1 MLPVL
6 LWALVFLASLAV
18 LVKASDYFTDSAE
31 RIGIAF
37 GISPFIIG
45 VTIVAVGTSTPELV
59 SSILAVTKGSSEI
72 VVGDVMGSNV
82 TNILFILGLS
92 AIVGKKLVTSYELA
106 NVDLPLFVGS
116 AVLLSLM
123 VVDGAF
129 SLAEA
134 LLCLALFFVYLLYA
148 ISVERVADEAMARSQ
163 EAMEAAGAGVG
174 AGTAVRPKKRKLDP
188 KVYLKLVVSVF
199 FLYIGANYTIV
210 SVVKLSEMVGIGTE
224 IIAATAVALGTSL
237 PELVVSVKA
246 AAMNK
251 PELAIGNILGSNI
264 FNALGIMGISAL
276 FGTLV
281 IPETITSF
289 VMPMM
294 LVATLLYFV
303 VIWEKEMTLWEGWM
317 LVIFYVFFLGKLFG
331 LF

>member
-6 LWALVFLASLAV
+6 LWALVFVASLAV
-18 LVKASDYFTDSAE
+18 LVKASDRFTDSAE
-31 RIGIAF
+31 RIGISF

-59 SSILAVTKGSSEI
+59 SSILAVMKGSSEI
-72 VVGDVMGSNV
+72 VAGNVMGSNV
-82 TNILFILGLS
+82 TNILLILGLS
-92 AIVGKKLVTSYELA
+92 AIVGKKMVTSYELA

-116 AVLLSLM
+116 ALLLSLM
-123 VVDGAF
+123 VVDGVFAI
-129 SLAEA
+129 AEA
-134 LLCLALFFVYLLYA
+134 ILSLALFLVYLLYA
-148 ISVERVADEAMARSQ
+148 ISVERVADEAMERSM
-163 EAMEAAGAGVG
+163 EEMEAAGAG
-174 AGTAVRPKKRKLDP
+174 AVRPKKRRLDP
-188 KVYLKLVVSVF
+188 KVYLTLVASVF
-199 FLYIGANYTIV
+199 FLYIGANYTVV

-224 IIAATAVALGTSL
+224 IIAASAVALGTSL

-264 FNALGIMGISAL
+264 FNALGIMGVSAL

-294 LVATLLYFV
+294 IVATLLYFV
-303 VIWEKEMTLWEGWM
+303 IIWEKEITLWEGWM
-317 LVIFYVFFLGKLFG
+317 LVIFYIFFLGKLFG
-331 LF
+331 LI

>member
-1 MLPVL
+1 MLTL
-6 LWALVFLASLAV
+6 LFWALVFVASLAV
-18 LVKASDYFTDSAE
+18 LVKASDHFTDSAE
-31 RIGIAF
+31 RIGISF

-59 SSILAVTKGSSEI
+59 SSVLAVMKGSSEI

-82 TNILFILGLS
+82 TNIFLVLGLS
-92 AIVGKKLVTSYELA
+92 AIVGKKMVTKYELA

-116 AVLLSLM
+116 AILLSLM
-123 VVDGAF
+123 VADGAY

-134 LLCLALFFVYLLYA
+134 LLSLALLTVYILYA

-163 EAMEAAGAGVG
+163 EAMEAEGVSHP
-174 AGTAVRPKKRKLDP
+174 TKRRLDP
-188 KVYLKLVVSVF
+188 KVYLTLLVSVF
-199 FLYIGANYTIV
+199 FLYIGANYTVV
-210 SVVKLSEMVGIGTE
+210 SVVNLSEMVGIGTE

-237 PELVVSVKA
+237 PELVVSVRA

-264 FNALGIMGISAL
+264 FNALGIMGISAI

-281 IPETITSF
+281 IPETITGF

-294 LVATLLYFV
+294 IIATLLYFV
-303 VIWEKEMTLWEGWM
+303 VIWEKEITLWEGWM
-317 LVIFYVFFLGKLFG
+317 MVIFYIFFLGKLFG
-331 LF
+331 LV

>member
-6 LWALVFLASLAV
+6 LWALVFVASLAV
-18 LVKASDYFTDSAE
+18 LAKASDSFTESAE
-31 RIGIAF
+31 RIGISF
-37 GISPFIIG
+37 GMSPFIIG
-45 VTIVAVGTSTPELV
+45 VTIIALGTSTPELV
-59 SSILAVTKGSSEI
+59 SSVLAVMKGSSEM
-72 VVGDVMGSNV
+72 VAGNVMGSNV

-92 AIVGKKLVTSYELA
+92 SIVGKKMVTRYELA

-116 AVLLSLM
+116 ALLLSLM
-123 VVDGAF
+123 VLDGAF

-134 LLCLALFFVYLLYA
+134 ILCLALFLVYLLYA
-148 ISVERVADEAMARSQ
+148 ISVERVVDEAMARSL
-163 EAMEAAGAGVG
+163 EAGEGGH
-174 AGTAVRPKKRKLDP
+174 TTKRRLDP
-188 KVYLKLVVSVF
+188 KVYLKLVLSVF

-210 SVVKLSEMVGIGTE
+210 SVVRLSEMVGIGIE

-237 PELVVSVKA
+237 PELVVSVRA

-281 IPETITSF
+281 IPVTITSF

-294 LVATLLYFV
+294 IVATLLYFV
-303 VIWEKEMTLWEGWM
+303 IIWEKEITHWEGWM
-317 LVIFYVFFLGKLFG
+317 LVIFYIFFLGKLFG

>member
-6 LWALVFLASLAV
+6 LRAFVFLASLAV

-59 SSILAVTKGSSEI
+59 SSILAVMKGSPEI
-72 VVGDVMGSNV
+72 VVGNVMGSNV

-92 AIVGKKLVTSYELA
+92 AIVGKKMVTSYELA
-106 NVDLPLFVGS
+106 NVDLPLFIGS
-116 AVLLSLM
+116 AALLSLM
-123 VVDGAF
+123 VVDGIF

-134 LLCLALFFVYLLYA
+134 LLCLALFLVYLLYA
-148 ISVERVADEAMARSQ
+148 ISVERVADEAMARSL
-163 EAMEAAGAGVG
+163 EAGGG
-174 AGTAVRPKKRKLDP
+174 GHPTKRRLDP
-188 KVYLKLVVSVF
+188 KVYLKLVLSVF

-237 PELVVSVKA
+237 PELVVSVRA

-281 IPETITSF
+281 IPVTITSF

-294 LVATLLYFV
+294 IIATLLYFI
-303 VIWEKEMTLWEGWM
+303 VIWEKEITLWEGWM
-317 LVIFYVFFLGKLFG
+317 LVIFYIFFLGKLFG

>member
-1 MLPVL
+1 MLPLL

-18 LVKASDYFTDSAE
+18 LVKASDSFTDSAE

-45 VTIVAVGTSTPELV
+45 VTIIALGTSTPELV
-59 SSILAVTKGSSEI
+59 SSILAVVKGSSEM
-72 VVGDVMGSNV
+72 VAGNVMGSNV
-82 TNILFILGLS
+82 TNIFLILGLS
-92 AIVGKKLVTSYELA
+92 AIVGKKLVTRYELA

-116 AVLLSLM
+116 ALLLSLM
-123 VVDGAF
+123 VADGTF
-129 SLAEA
+129 SLPEA
-134 LLCLALFFVYLLYA
+134 LLSLACFLVYLLYA
-148 ISVERVADEAMARSQ
+148 VRVERVADEARARSQ
-163 EAMEAAGAGVG
+163 EEMEAGGAVH
-174 AGTAVRPKKRKLDP
+174 PKKKRLKP
-188 KVYLKLVVSVF
+188 KIYLKLLLSIF
-199 FLYIGANYTIV
+199 FLYLGANYTIV

-224 IIAATAVALGTSL
+224 IIAASAVALGTSL
-237 PELVVSVKA
+237 PELVVSVRA

-264 FNALGIMGISAL
+264 FNALGIMGTSAL

-281 IPETITSF
+281 ISETITGF

-294 LVATLLYFV
+294 IVATLLYFV
-303 VIWEKEMTLWEGWM
+303 IIWEKEITHWEGWM

>member
-1 MLPVL
+1 MFSMLFWPL
-6 LWALVFLASLAV
+6 IFLASLAV

-59 SSILAVTKGSSEI
+59 SSILAVMKGSPEI
-72 VVGDVMGSNV
+72 VVGNVMGSNV

-92 AIVGKKLVTSYELA
+92 AIVGKKMVTSYELA

-116 AVLLSLM
+116 AILLSLM
-123 VVDGAF
+123 VWDGAF

-134 LLCLALFFVYLLYA
+134 LLCLALFIVYLLYA
-148 ISVERVADEAMARSQ
+148 ISVERVADEAVARSL
-163 EAMEAAGAGVG
+163 EAGGGGVG
-174 AGTAVRPKKRKLDP
+174 HPTKRRLDP
-188 KVYLKLVVSVF
+188 LVYLKLVLSVF

-210 SVVKLSEMVGIGTE
+210 SVVKLSEMVNIGTE
-224 IIAATAVALGTSL
+224 IIAASAVALGTSL

-251 PELAIGNILGSNI
+251 PELALGNILGSNI
-264 FNALGIMGISAL
+264 FNALGIMGVSAL

-281 IPETITSF
+281 IPEIITSF

-294 LVATLLYFV
+294 IVATILYFV
-303 VIWEKEMTLWEGWM
+303 IIWEKEITLWEGWM
-317 LVIFYVFFLGKLFG
+317 LVIFYIFFLGKLFG